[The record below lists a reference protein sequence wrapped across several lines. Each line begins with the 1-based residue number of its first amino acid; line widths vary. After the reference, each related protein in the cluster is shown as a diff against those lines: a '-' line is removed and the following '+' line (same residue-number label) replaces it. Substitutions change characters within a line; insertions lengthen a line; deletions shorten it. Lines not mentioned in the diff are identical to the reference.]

1 MKYLYENQDFNMLSI
16 RVRFSQLAVSRND
29 CKMFITNQLKTR
41 DRLCVKVIDSLPESD
56 QITYMPITILHKMQ
70 FITMEDISTPTTQ
83 RLIGRLSMHDEEM
96 RYILTSANGDVIL
109 YIMSKETH
117 CNQVKTRFVLPLS
130 MDTRATYAICVPP
143 SFSKAPMTIPNEV
156 TWEFLHQLYSPAAKF
171 PSL

>member
-1 MKYLYENQDFNMLSI
+1 MLSI

-56 QITYMPITILHKMQ
+56 LITYMPITLLHKMR
-70 FITMEDISTPTTQ
+70 FITMEDISTPTSQ
-83 RLIGRLSMHDEEM
+83 RLIGRLSMNNEEM

-117 CNQVKTRFVLPLS
+117 SNQVKTRFVLPLS
-130 MDTRATYAICVPP
+130 MDTRATHAICVPP
-143 SFSKAPMTIPNEV
+143 SFSKSPMTIPNEI
-156 TWEFLHQLYSPAAKF
+156 TWELLQQVYSPCTKF